1 MLGQAAP
8 FSRAALVML
17 VIAAVV
23 MVWLAVDLLLLVFV
37 GILLAIF
44 LNALA
49 EWLADHLRLS
59 AGWALTTVIVAL
71 LGVMVLSG
79 ALFAPSLAR
88 QTQELAE
95 TLPDAVENLEDRIR
109 QNTFGNWVLDRALER
124 AAQGSG
130 GSTPQT
136 QAAQP
141 GQAGGGD
148 AAGSKPSGGKASAQ
162 GEGTG
167 GALQDAEEAVVQ
179 SATGAARRLV
189 DGLVALVIVI
199 FTGVYLAA
207 HPQPYIRGA
216 LRLFPIPRRQRI
228 GEVLYAAGYTLR
240 WWLFGQLLAMTVV
253 GLLMGIGLAIIGVPL
268 AFALGVVAGLFEFIP
283 TIGPVIGLAPALV
296 LALTQAPAMA
306 LWVLGLYGI
315 VQTIESYLLTPLVQ
329 QRVIHLP
336 PVVTIV
342 TQVFFGWTI
351 GALGLLVAVPLVAV
365 LMTVVQMLYVE
376 DFLGDD
382 MQVDAEAQG
391 KIDHEKAAPLA
402 DEDDEDEKDA

>member
-1 MLGQAAP
+1 LGQAAP
-8 FSRAALVML
+8 FSRTGLVML
-17 VIAAVV
+17 VIGGVALL
-23 MVWLAVDLLLLVFV
+23 WLAVDLLLLVFV

-49 EWLADHLRLS
+49 QWLADHSPLS
-59 AGWALTTVIVAL
+59 AGWALTAVIVGL
-71 LGVMVLSG
+71 LGIMVLAG

-95 TLPDAVENLEDRIR
+95 TLPDAVEKLESRVR

-124 AAQGSG
+124 AAQGND
-130 GSTPQT
+130 GSPQ
-136 QAAQP
+136 QAADP
-141 GQAGGGD
+141 APPGGGD
-148 AAGSKPSGGKASAQ
+148 TTASKPSGGKPDDQ
-162 GEGTG
+162 GGGKGGT
-167 GALQDAEEAVVQ
+167 LQDAEDAVVQ

-207 HPQPYIRGA
+207 HPQPYIRGL

-296 LALTQAPAMA
+296 LALTQEPTTA

-342 TQVFFGWTI
+342 TQVFFGWTV

-365 LMTVVQMLYVE
+365 IMTAVQMLYVE

-382 MQVDAEAQG
+382 MQVDAEEQG
-391 KIDHEKAAPLA
+391 KIDHEEAAPL
-402 DEDDEDEKDA
+402 DDEEDEEDKG